1 MKYIMLAAATAFAVS
16 AAVTAH
22 AGNERSPDGTAPPAY
37 SGVTAGVVDT
47 TGSEVGSSVASLN
60 ALLAEWDQAGFVAPS
75 KPSQFRVYGRNG
87 YVTSGPGYNVMVSLI
102 RSAVKDTRE
111 GRDRDAAT
119 KIAQARSMLAPSNLR
134 RE

>member
-1 MKYIMLAAATAFAVS
+1 MKYIMPAAATAFAVS

-22 AGNERSPDGTAPPAY
+22 AGNERSPYGTAQPAH
-37 SGVTAGVVDT
+37 SGATAEIVDT
-47 TGSEVGSSVASLN
+47 TCSEAGSSVASLN
-60 ALLAEWDQAGFVAPS
+60 ALLAEWDRAGFVAPT
-75 KPSQFRVYGRNG
+75 KPSQYRVDARNG
-87 YVTSGPGYNVMVSLI
+87 YVASGPGYNVMVSLI

-119 KIAQARSMLAPSNLR
+119 QIAKARSLLAASNLR